1 MDEFNKN
8 NGLSIT
14 TETTD
19 AEIKNQFKSD
29 DDIRRECMTTSS
41 ILGPDGK
48 PITKVDSEAMEKQR
62 KKETNKLKK
71 LKK

>member
-1 MDEFNKN
+1 
-8 NGLSIT
+8 
-14 TETTD
+14 
-19 AEIKNQFKSD
+19 
-29 DDIRRECMTTSS
+29 MTTSS

-71 LKK
+71 LKSKGWLYSSKQGKGQRW